1 MLSGTLENI
10 AMAEI
15 LMERIAYELDLD
27 PLEVRLANVDTVNH
41 SDIIK
46 MTETLKGYTQYEE
59 RKAAVETFNKN
70 NRWKKRGLRFS
81 FLKWTPSAFL
91 NLTTTLTVYAD
102 DGTVVI
108 THGAIEMG
116 QGVNS
121 KAVQICAHLLG
132 VPVDKIQVKPND
144 TLIAPNNTASGGSLT
159 SQTIG
164 IGVKRCC
171 EKMLERLAPIRSEL
185 GNATWFELVRKA
197 YALQVELQVKDY
209 TTAADLQSFDI
220 HGVALADVVID
231 VLTGEHEI
239 LSVDIIEDAGRSV
252 NPELDVGQ
260 VS

>member
-1 MLSGTLENI
+1 
-10 AMAEI
+10 MAEI
-15 LMERIAYELDLD
+15 LLERIAYELDLD
-27 PLEVRLANVDTVNH
+27 PLEVRLVNVDTEKH

-46 MTETLKGYTQYEE
+46 MTETLKGYTQYTE

-81 FLKWTPSAFL
+81 FLKWTPTSFL
-91 NLTTTLTVYAD
+91 NITTTITVYAD

-108 THGAIEMG
+108 THGGIEMG

-121 KAVQICAHLLG
+121 KAVQICAHLLD
-132 VPVDKIQVKPND
+132 VPVEKIQVKATH
-144 TLIAPNNTASGGSLT
+144 TLTSPNNTVSGGSLT
-159 SQTIG
+159 SQTVA

-171 EKMLERLAPIRSEL
+171 EKLLEKLAPVRSEL
-185 GNATWFELVRKA
+185 DNATWFDLIRKA
-197 YALQVELQVKDY
+197 YALQIDLQVRDY
-209 TTAADLQSFDI
+209 TTELDMQNFDI
-220 HGVALADVVID
+220 HGVALAEVEID

-239 LSVDIIEDAGRSV
+239 LSVDIIEDAGRSI